1 MKSLQKVQIYY
12 LLITGLILLLFNGCV
27 TNSTTNQKESL
38 SLKADSAVT
47 PAFPSE
53 KIVTQETL
61 LDRIQIED
69 ILIRYY
75 VDISKGSGH
84 NLSQYF
90 TEDAVFDVN
99 GMIAKGREAIAKMY
113 GGLDEDNTNLGSRLH
128 MLLNNPIITVD
139 GDNATVWAI
148 WSGVLNAD
156 INKPPVMVDQGREY
170 SELVKINGRWYFK
183 KRYITSDSD
192 LPAVW
197 KDTYKPRK
205 FR

>member
-1 MKSLQKVQIYY
+1 MNMTKIPGMKPSVSLRAAVASVAI
-12 LLITGLILLLFNGCV
+12 LFLIIPILAIAED
-27 TNSTTNQKESL
+27 KM
-38 SLKADSAVT
+38 
-47 PAFPSE
+47 
-53 KIVTQETL
+53 VTQETL

-69 ILIRYY
+69 MMIRYY
-75 VDISKGSGH
+75 VDISSGSGH
-84 NLSQYF
+84 DLAQYF

-113 GGLDEDNTNLGSRLH
+113 GGLDEENTHLGSRLH

-139 GDNATVWAI
+139 GDTATVWSI
-148 WSGVLNAD
+148 WSGVLNED
-156 INKPPVMVDQGREY
+156 INKPPVLVDQGREY
-170 SELVKINGRWYFK
+170 SELVKRDGRWYFK
-183 KRYITSDSD
+183 RRYITSDSN

>member
-1 MKSLQKVQIYY
+1 MNMISISLIKPGVLSRIVS
-12 LLITGLILLLFNGCV
+12 IFSAVLILIITL
-27 TNSTTNQKESL
+27 
-38 SLKADSAVT
+38 
-47 PAFPSE
+47 PAAASE

-75 VDISKGSGH
+75 VDISAGSGH

-90 TEDAVFDVN
+90 TEDAEFDVN

-113 GGLDEDNTNLGSRLH
+113 GGLDEDNAHVGSRLH
-128 MLLNNPIITVD
+128 MLLNNPIITVE
-139 GDNATVWAI
+139 GDTATVWAI

-156 INKPPVMVDQGREY
+156 INKPPVIVDQGREY

-183 KRYITSDSD
+183 KRFITSDSN
-192 LPAVW
+192 LPPVW

>member
-1 MKSLQKVQIYY
+1 MSMIKF
-12 LLITGLILLLFNGCV
+12 TCM
-27 TNSTTNQKESL
+27 NSSVF
-38 SLKADSAVT
+38 SRVAVT
-47 PAFPSE
+47 TVAILFLVTPITAIAGG

-75 VDISKGSGH
+75 VDISSGTGH
-84 NLSQYF
+84 DLAQYY

-99 GMIAKGREAIAKMY
+99 GMIAKGPEAIAKMY
-113 GGLDEDNTNLGSRLH
+113 GGLDEESAHVGRRLH
-128 MLLNNPIITVD
+128 MLLNNPIITVN
-139 GDNATVWAI
+139 GDKATVWAI
-148 WSGVLNAD
+148 WSGVLNED

-170 SELVKINGRWYFK
+170 SELVKIDGRWYFK
-183 KRYITSDSD
+183 MRYITSDSN
-192 LPAVW
+192 LPPVW

>member
-1 MKSLQKVQIYY
+1 M
-12 LLITGLILLLFNGCV
+12 ITINISVIKQGIFSCAILLVAFILLFI
-27 TNSTTNQKESL
+27 L
-38 SLKADSAVT
+38 PLHAA
-47 PAFPSE
+47 AAE

-75 VDISKGSGH
+75 VDISAGSGH

-90 TEDAVFDVN
+90 VEDAVFDVN

-113 GGLDEDNTNLGSRLH
+113 GGLDEDNAHVGSRLH
-128 MLLNNPIITVD
+128 MLLNNPIITVN
-139 GDNATVWAI
+139 GDTATVWAI
-148 WSGVLNAD
+148 WSGVLNSD
-156 INKPPVMVDQGREY
+156 MTKPPVIVDQGREY
-170 SELVKINGRWYFK
+170 SELVKIKGKWYFK
-183 KRYITSDSD
+183 KRYITSDSN
-192 LPAVW
+192 LPPVW